1 MIRILGLRLKKKKK
15 KKKKEKKKKIW
26 EEGRLRSRG
35 LRMQIADKSHSQ
47 RDVLVCSK
55 KLRSLL
61 FFVMPRL
68 LLLSS
73 PILASC
79 LSFLVLGMCC
89 ILMFACVCLVMSV
102 CGVLCFIKKVF
113 VCVWMVFS
121 TAENSYVGLCYCSK
135 EFILT
140 LLHVLFL
147 FFEKFWTKIF
157 FFFGSMVFLTFVSFF
172 RSFEFDPHIVEF
184 LFCLTL
190 MWISQ

>member
-1 MIRILGLRLKKKKK
+1 MIRILGLRLKKKKKKK

-61 FFVMPRL
+61 FFVMLRL

-113 VCVWMVFS
+113 VCVCVWMVFS

-157 FFFGSMVFLTFVSFF
+157 FFFLVQWCFWLLCLFLGVLSLT
-172 RSFEFDPHIVEF
+172 PT
-184 LFCLTL
+184 LWNFCFA
-190 MWISQ
+190 